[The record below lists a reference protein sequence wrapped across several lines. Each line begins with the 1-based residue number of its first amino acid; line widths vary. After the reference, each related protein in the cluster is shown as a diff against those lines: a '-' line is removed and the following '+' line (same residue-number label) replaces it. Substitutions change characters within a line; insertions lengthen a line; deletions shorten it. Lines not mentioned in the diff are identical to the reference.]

1 MDELEWCLG
10 EDDLDVPAVGA
21 RPPGADVIDRI
32 VVRQRAINAAE
43 AEQLV
48 DMLDVVEAARAEGAT
63 FSPGSAKTAAQAAVH
78 DLSLALSVAP
88 GVVSRRLAVAR
99 RTRGR
104 LPAVWRS
111 QLAGSIT
118 SWHAMV
124 IDQQVQRLT
133 RPDSP
138 GLLDE
143 RIADYACEH
152 TPTQTRRWLA
162 RQVERLEAD
171 ASLARHRKAREER
184 HVRVTD
190 AGDGMAWLNALLPAI
205 DAHAIV
211 QRLDTETRQR
221 VRTGSDART
230 HDQACADL
238 LSGLLL
244 GSPATEDEGQR
255 TPNGVKTV
263 IGITVPVTTLLGLDD
278 QPGELADG
286 SASVPAD
293 IVRGKALEPGTVFY
307 RLLTDEHGHL
317 LDATHLGRFAPEK
330 IRTALWFRDAT
341 TTFPTSTVAADRCDI
356 DHAQA
361 WPAPTRGDNLAPVH
375 RRAHRLKTAGHYSVR
390 RKGRGWEW
398 TTGTGHVYRRDP
410 DPLPVE
416 SWPEPVIATTT

>member
-1 MDELEWCLG
+1 MDELEWCLS
-10 EDDLDVPAVGA
+10 EDDLDVPAPA
-21 RPPGADVIDRI
+21 RAPGADVIDRI
-32 VVRQRAINAAE
+32 AVRQRAINAAE

-48 DMLDVVEAARAEGAT
+48 DMLDLVESARAEGAR
-63 FSPGSAKTAAQAAVH
+63 FSPGSARTAAQAAVH

-104 LPAVWRS
+104 LPAVWKT

-138 GLLDE
+138 AILDQ
-143 RIADYACEH
+143 RIADYAVDH

-221 VRTGSDART
+221 VRTESDART

-238 LSGLLL
+238 LSGILL
-244 GSPATEDEGQR
+244 GSSDHDASAGS
-255 TPNGVKTV
+255 GVKTV
-263 IGITVPVTTLLGLDD
+263 IGITVPVTSLMGLDD
-278 QPGELADG
+278 QPGELADR
-286 SASVPAD
+286 SATVPAD
-293 IVRGKALEPGTVFY
+293 IVRGKALEPGSIFY

-317 LDATHLGRFAPEK
+317 LDATHLGRFAPDK

-341 TTFPTSTVAADRCDI
+341 TTFPTSTVTADRCDI
-356 DHAQA
+356 DHAEA
-361 WPAPTRGDNLAPVH
+361 WPAPTKGDNLAPVH
-375 RRAHRLKTAGHYSVR
+375 RRAHRLKTAGHYSLR

-416 SWPEPVIATTT
+416 SWPEPLVGSRADR